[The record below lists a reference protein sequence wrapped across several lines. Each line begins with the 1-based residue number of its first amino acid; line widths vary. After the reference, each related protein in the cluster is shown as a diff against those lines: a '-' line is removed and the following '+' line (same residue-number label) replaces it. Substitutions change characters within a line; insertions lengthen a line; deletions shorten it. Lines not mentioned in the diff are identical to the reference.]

1 MPDPEPS
8 QESIS
13 FPARQSILVFGAGAI
28 GSLVGGLLSR
38 AGHSLCFVGRQPV
51 VQAIRANG
59 LAISGIW
66 GEYEVPPTESAFECV
81 EDIPHDFKPDIV
93 LIATKSTA
101 TAQAI
106 DACRPLLGP
115 DTYVCTLQNGIGNL
129 EIVAQRI
136 GWPRTFGGRV
146 ITGVEIDAQSPDRP
160 VAIRVT
166 VHADDIRLG
175 HPRRTLDRTLLEGIA
190 ATWRD
195 AGIRVQATD
204 DLVRFLWAKLFYN
217 AALNPLG
224 AILGVRYGDLAARE
238 GTRQTMDRIVAEGF
252 AATHAH
258 GIEHFWPDAASYLEA
273 FYGEMVPKTA
283 EHFPSMLRDIERG
296 RLTEIAVLNGAIVR
310 LGEEAGTD
318 VTTNR
323 TIVEM
328 IAFLEQRNGPNR
340 DAE

>member
-1 MPDPEPS
+1 M
-8 QESIS
+8 
-13 FPARQSILVFGAGAI
+13 
-28 GSLVGGLLSR
+28 
-38 AGHSLCFVGRQPV
+38 
-51 VQAIRANG
+51 QAIRTQG

-66 GEYEVPPTESAFECV
+66 GEYEVPRNANAFERV
-81 EDIPHDFKPDIV
+81 ADVPTDLNPDIV

-106 DACRPLLGP
+106 DACRPIVGP
-115 DTYVCTLQNGIGNL
+115 ETYLCTLQNGIGNL
-129 EIVAQRI
+129 EIVAETF
-136 GWPRTFGGRV
+136 GWPRTLGGRV
-146 ITGVEIDAQSPDRP
+146 ITGVEIDAQAPDSPTDRP
-160 VAIRVT
+160 IAIRVT

-175 HPRRTLDRTLLEGIA
+175 HPRQTLDRSLLEGIA
-190 ATWRD
+190 ETWRE
-195 AGIRVQATD
+195 AGIPVQATG
-204 DLVRFLWAKLFYN
+204 DLVKYLWAKLFYN

-258 GIEHFWPDAASYLEA
+258 GIEHFWPDADSYLKA

-283 EHFPSMLRDIERG
+283 GHFPSMLRDLERG

-310 LGEEAGTD
+310 LGEEAETD

-323 TIVEM
+323 TIMEM
-328 IAFLEQRNGPNR
+328 IAFLEQRNSR
-340 DAE
+340 